1 MKKYLILFLTIN
13 ALWLNTQSQV
23 AINTDGTAA
32 DESAQLEI
40 KSTTKGI
47 LIPRMTQAQRDAMV
61 IPAESLL
68 IFQTDNTPGFYY
80 FDGIDWLMLSTSAA
94 AGGSGWEL
102 TGNAG
107 TDVANNFVGTSD
119 NVDFVFRVN
128 NTAKLKLKTNGTL
141 ETLNTGQSVFMG
153 EGAGTNDDLT
163 ANRNTF
169 IGYYAGNTSSSGHM
183 NSAFGYRC
191 LISNTSGQNNTALGK
206 DALYTNANGNYN
218 IAVGSSP
225 LYSNTSGGANIA
237 IGTNAMYYN
246 TTGHNN
252 IAIGYTALNYNTTG
266 VYNIA
271 MGDDALRHTNTGYG
285 NTAIGYHSADLN
297 TTGYRNVAIGRE
309 ALFVNETGDYNTACG
324 YASGPSPVS
333 PDLNNTTSIGNA
345 ASVTASNTIHIGN
358 TSITEIAGQVAFSTY
373 SDMRFKNKVKQNV
386 VGLEFIRKLNPVTYN
401 WDIQKLDKFL
411 GNNEEVLKDPTLK
424 IARDKQEQ
432 ITYGGFLAQEVEQA
446 AKEANYNFSG
456 VVIPEN
462 DKSLYSI
469 RYAEFV
475 VPLVK
480 AVQELDKQNEI
491 LVQQVEKQNSTIE
504 ILLKKLELIE
514 KSIKKQIK
522 R

>member
-1 MKKYLILFLTIN
+1 MKKNTLLLCSLFMVLF
-13 ALWLNTQSQV
+13 AHSQI
-23 AINTDGTAA
+23 AINNDGSAA

-47 LIPRMTQAQRDAMV
+47 LIPRMSQAQRDAMV

-107 TDVANNFVGTSD
+107 TDAANNFVGTSD
-119 NVDFVFRVN
+119 NVDLVFGVN

-141 ETLNTGQSVFMG
+141 ETSNTGQSVFMG
-153 EGAGTNDDLT
+153 EGAGTNDDLST
-163 ANRNTF
+163 NRNTF
-169 IGYYAGNTSSSGHM
+169 IGYYAGNTSSTGYM

-191 LISNTSGQNNTALGK
+191 LLSNTSGQKNTALGK
-206 DALYTNANGNYN
+206 DALYTNADGDYN
-218 IAVGSSP
+218 IAIGSAP
-225 LYSNTSGGANIA
+225 LFSNLSGGANIA

-246 TTGHNN
+246 STGHNN
-252 IAIGYTALNYNTTG
+252 IAIGYTALNYNTSG
-266 VYNIA
+266 VYNVA
-271 MGDDALRHTNTGYG
+271 MGDDALRNTNTGYG
-285 NTAIGYHSADLN
+285 NTAIGYHSARLN
-297 TTGYRNVAIGRE
+297 TTGYRNVALGRE
-309 ALFVNETGDYNTACG
+309 SLYNNETGDYNTALG
-324 YASGPSPVS
+324 YGSGPSFVS
-333 PDLNNTTSIGNA
+333 VDLSNTTSIGNA

-358 TSITEIAGQVAFSTY
+358 TSITEISGQVAFSTY
-373 SDMRFKNKVKQNV
+373 SDMRFKNNVKQNV
-386 VGLEFIRKLNPVTYN
+386 VGLEFIRKLNPVTYS
-401 WDIQKLDKFL
+401 WDIQKLDSFL
-411 GNNEEVLKDPTLK
+411 GNNELISEDPTLQA
-424 IARDKQEQ
+424 ARNKQEQ

-446 AKEANYNFSG
+446 AKDVNYNFSG

-480 AVQELDKQNEI
+480 AVQELATENKELRQR
-491 LVQQVEKQNSTIE
+491 IE
-504 ILLKKLELIE
+504 KLET
-514 KSIKKQIK
+514 K
-522 R
+522 